1 MVKKY
6 RVELKPLEPYFFAGE
21 KSFGFGKKKKQS
33 YNNYFIRSELFPTQ
47 TTLLGTIRYLILK
60 KYNLLTTKDYSN
72 EKEQEKYVGK
82 SSFQIGQKNQ
92 SYGMIE
98 RLSPLFILNEKGELS
113 MFDLCREL
121 GLTFEDVALAIGWLA
136 RESKVFL
143 RKREG
148 MLFVSIE
155 NVEFTF
161 G

>member
-1 MVKKY
+1 MEKT
-6 RVELKPLEPYFFAGE
+6 RIGLNAG
-21 KSFGFGKKKKQS
+21 KVW
-33 YNNYFIRSELFPTQ
+33 R
-47 TTLLGTIRYLILK
+47 
-60 KYNLLTTKDYSN
+60 
-72 EKEQEKYVGK
+72 
-82 SSFQIGQKNQ
+82 
-92 SYGMIE
+92 
-98 RLSPLFILNEKGELS
+98 ILNEKGELS
-113 MFDLCREL
+113 ML